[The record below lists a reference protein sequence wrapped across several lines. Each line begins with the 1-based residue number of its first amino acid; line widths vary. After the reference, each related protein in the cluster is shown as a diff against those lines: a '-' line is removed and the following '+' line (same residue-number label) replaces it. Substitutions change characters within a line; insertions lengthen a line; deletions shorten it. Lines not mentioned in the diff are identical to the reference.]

1 MKGDENMTKDLF
13 SRKKNE
19 EVTEKNEALQHEKE
33 TEDVRE
39 NEAENNNKESETD
52 EVVISAKEYRRLK
65 ELEKKELEG
74 SKQDE
79 TSSHSQKDDK
89 NTDIIS
95 QWERDAAQ
103 LKFIEPEFDFRTE
116 LQSNPQ
122 FRQLISQGMG
132 VIEAYA
138 ASRPEKVKAEP
149 PKQAERKPIKQNAQ
163 SPDGGTGTNTRN
175 PANMSSAEFK
185 QYIENIR
192 NSY

>member
-19 EVTEKNEALQHEKE
+19 EVTEANEALHSEKE
-33 TEDVRE
+33 TKDVSE
-39 NEAENNNKESETD
+39 NEAEKHNKNSDTE

-65 ELEKKELEG
+65 ELEKKELERL
-74 SKQDE
+74 KQNE
-79 TSSHSQKDDK
+79 NSSQSQNANT

-103 LKFIEPEFDFRTE
+103 LKFIQPEFDFRTE
-116 LQSNPQ
+116 LQSNSQ

-138 ASRPEKVKAEP
+138 ASRPQPQKQEP

-175 PANMSSAEFK
+175 VANMSSAEFK

-192 NSY
+192 NS

>member
-19 EVTEKNEALQHEKE
+19 EVTEKDEALQHKKE
-33 TEDVRE
+33 TEDVSE
-39 NEAENNNKESETD
+39 NEVENHNTKNDE

-65 ELEKKELEG
+65 ALEKKELEAE
-74 SKQDE
+74 KEDE
-79 TSSHSQKDDK
+79 TLSHSQKNDN

-95 QWERDAAQ
+95 QWERDATQ

-138 ASRPEKVKAEP
+138 SSRPQPQKQEP

-192 NSY
+192 NS

>member
-1 MKGDENMTKDLF
+1 MTKDLF

-19 EVTEKNEALQHEKE
+19 EVTEPNEALHSEKE
-33 TEDVRE
+33 TEDVSK
-39 NEAENNNKESETD
+39 NEAEKHNNNSDTE

-65 ELEKKELEG
+65 ELEKKELERL
-74 SKQDE
+74 KQNE
-79 TSSHSQKDDK
+79 NSSQSQNANT

-103 LKFIEPEFDFRTE
+103 LKFIEPEFNFRTE
-116 LQSNPQ
+116 LQSNSQ

-138 ASRPEKVKAEP
+138 ASRPEKAKAEP

-175 PANMSSAEFK
+175 VSNMSSAEFK

-192 NSY
+192 NS